1 MAKVIDRLLGP
12 AATLKTNLPS
22 TARVS
27 LNYQAAE
34 RRHILHLLYANTI
47 SRGGS
52 MNLSGGTVSASGL
65 TIQVIE
71 DLLPLHDISIT
82 LANLPRI
89 SRVTLEPQGQ
99 EAEFIQKEGAIYLQ
113 LDGFTCHQMIVLQES

>member
-1 MAKVIDRLLGP
+1 
-12 AATLKTNLPS
+12 
-22 TARVS
+22 
-27 LNYQAAE
+27 
-34 RRHILHLLYANTI
+34 
-47 SRGGS
+47 

-71 DLLPLHDISIT
+71 DLLPLNDISIT

-99 EAEFIQKEGAIYLQ
+99 EADFIQKEGAIHLQ